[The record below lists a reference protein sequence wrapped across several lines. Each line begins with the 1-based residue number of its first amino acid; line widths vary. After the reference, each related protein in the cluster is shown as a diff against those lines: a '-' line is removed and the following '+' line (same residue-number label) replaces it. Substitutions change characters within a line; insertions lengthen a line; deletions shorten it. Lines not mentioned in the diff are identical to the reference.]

1 MRAGEAHP
9 DFGEIVIDEVL
20 ARDFRVRVGDTI
32 RIGIVDLRVVGIAA
46 GGNAVLGTY
55 AFVQRGALVLE
66 GVQEPSYLFATVGA
80 ERTIDEMID
89 RIDREDGMHAMTRG
103 AFQSANQALAR
114 QVVLPLIAIVVGIAC
129 AVGGTIV
136 GLTLYTVTMER
147 REEYGLM
154 KALGLPERAVLGAA
168 FVQGGIATGAGVVLG
183 LVTGWVVSA
192 LVSVVE
198 PRFVT
203 TMPIWLTLAVAAGAM
218 LAGALA
224 STIPVRAVS
233 RIDPALVF
241 RV

>member
-1 MRAGEAHP
+1 
-9 DFGEIVIDEVL
+9 
-20 ARDFRVRVGDTI
+20 
-32 RIGIVDLRVVGIAA
+32 
-46 GGNAVLGTY
+46 
-55 AFVQRGALVLE
+55 
-66 GVQEPSYLFATVGA
+66 
-80 ERTIDEMID
+80 
-89 RIDREDGMHAMTRG
+89 
-103 AFQSANQALAR
+103 
-114 QVVLPLIAIVVGIAC
+114 
-129 AVGGTIV
+129 
-136 GLTLYTVTMER
+136 
-147 REEYGLM
+147 M